1 MRWFVLAIAACG
13 SSSAPTAP
21 VGPPASMIARAR
33 GPDDVV
39 VAQVDGRPVWASC
52 VAAQAKARGL
62 DAKAALRECIDF
74 ELLAQAA
81 EKRGVAS
88 DGEVA
93 IATRGALVNE
103 LVAQAYEAA
112 YQHPQDFGDA
122 WAKLAGKQVSRID
135 HDEYR
140 GSTYVRVELAD
151 NATPAQDAEAH
162 ALADKIAAALVSEAG
177 LMPQHF
183 VAIAQ
188 GIAGKV
194 ALKTEDVPPYMEHAL
209 DKAYGST
216 LFAIPEI
223 GRSSPAVRTKWG
235 WDIVLLTD
243 IVPPSHPPEDEIV
256 RELLPGVQQAYF
268 PAWVNKVGR
277 SLGVHVEVDKDAS
290 ARLERMQ

>member
-1 MRWFVLAIAACG
+1 
-13 SSSAPTAP
+13 
-21 VGPPASMIARAR
+21 MIANAH

-39 VAQVDGRPVWASC
+39 VAQVDGRPVWGSC

-62 DAKAALRECIDF
+62 DAKAALRECVDF

-81 EKRGVAS
+81 EKHGAATDR
-88 DGEVA
+88 EVA
-93 IATRGALVNE
+93 TATRGALVNQ
-103 LVAQAYEAA
+103 LVAQAYESA

-122 WAKLAGKQVSRID
+122 WAKLASKNVWRID

-140 GSTYVRVELAD
+140 SSTYVRVPVAD
-151 NATPAQDAEAH
+151 NATPEQDAEAH
-162 ALADKIAAALVSEAG
+162 ALADKIATALASEAG
-177 LMPQHF
+177 MMPQHF
-183 VAIAQ
+183 VALAQ

-194 ALKTEDVPPYMEHAL
+194 ELKTEDVPPYIPRGLE
-209 DKAYGST
+209 KAYGAA

-235 WDIVLLTD
+235 WDIVLLTE
-243 IVPPSHPPEDEIV
+243 IIPAAHPPEDAIV
-256 RELLPGVQQAYF
+256 RELLPAVQQAYF
-268 PAWVNKVGR
+268 ATWVNKIER